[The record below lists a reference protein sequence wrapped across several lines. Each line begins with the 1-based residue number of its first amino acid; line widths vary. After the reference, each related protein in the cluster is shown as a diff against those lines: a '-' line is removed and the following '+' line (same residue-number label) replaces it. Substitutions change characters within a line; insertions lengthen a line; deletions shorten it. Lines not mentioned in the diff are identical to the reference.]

1 MSLRRFTV
9 SAAAAAL
16 LVSVPAIAGNTL
28 IPAGVRIAV
37 AKSTLTV
44 QPASEWNKLG
54 ARPGRNAETWTLDGD
69 ALNDLTF
76 YGGIEAG
83 KPLFRETDKKNQ
95 PLPQVSA
102 TMLVTDIPALL
113 ESSYRIA
120 LGTASMSIDTVEP
133 VAFAGGKGVHFTYA
147 FTRQGE
153 TLHRRGEGR
162 GAMIGGRLYLITYE
176 APALYYYDRSAAA
189 ARQVAESARL

>member
-1 MSLRRFTV
+1 MSVRRFAL

-16 LVSVPAIAGNTL
+16 LVGGPAAASNKL
-28 IPAGVRIAV
+28 IPAGARIAV
-37 AKSTLTV
+37 AKSPLTV
-44 QPASEWNKLG
+44 QPASEWNRLG

-95 PLPQVSA
+95 PLPTVSA
-102 TMLVTDIPALL
+102 TMLIADIPALL
-113 ESSYRIA
+113 ENSYRIA
-120 LGTASMSIDTVEP
+120 LGTAAMSIGTVEP
-133 VAFAGGKGVHFTYA
+133 IAFAGGKGVRFTYQ

-162 GAMIGGRLYLITYE
+162 GAMIGGKLYLITYE
-176 APALYYYDRSAAA
+176 APALYYYDRSVAA

>member
-1 MSLRRFTV
+1 MSVRCFVL

-16 LVSVPAIAGNTL
+16 LVAPAVAGNKL
-28 IPAGVRIAV
+28 ILPGARIAV

-44 QPASEWNKLG
+44 QPASEWNRLG

-76 YGGIEAG
+76 YGGIESG
-83 KPLFRETDKKNQ
+83 KTLFRDTDRKNQ

-102 TMLVTDIPALL
+102 TMLVTDIPALV
-113 ESSYRIA
+113 ENSYRIA
-120 LGTASMSIDTVEP
+120 LGTAAMSFGTVEP
-133 VAFAGGKGVHFTYA
+133 VAFAGGKGVRFTYA

-153 TLHRRGEGR
+153 TLRRRGEAR
-162 GAMIGGRLYLITYE
+162 GAMIDGRLYLITYE
-176 APALYYYDRSAAA
+176 APALHYYDRSLAA
-189 ARQVAESARL
+189 ARQVADSARL